1 MFTVDFSCFP
11 VHFLSSKWS
20 GASVH
25 MVFICLCSFLYP
37 EIDRAYGEVSDRV
50 PVNKRRCSSC
60 TQGKRLTFFYLFSI
74 KLTILLD
81 LTLKLC
87 ILVLSCM
94 NLV

>member
-11 VHFLSSKWS
+11 VHFLSSKCS